1 MIRSGEKRQ
10 RKSNASRVP
19 NPSPSGFSCPG
30 RLDHQVSASGF
41 EPLTFGFGGRHS
53 IQLSYADMDMVKTT
67 LNKPIANP
75 ASVQPG
81 GHFIDRPPS
90 R

>member
-1 MIRSGEKRQ
+1 MGSMLGEDVIQQKPTQ
-10 RKSNASRVP
+10 VDV
-19 NPSPSGFSCPG
+19 SPS
-30 RLDHQVSASGF
+30 RRTAWHQVSPSGF

-75 ASVQPG
+75 ALVQPG
-81 GHFIDRPPS
+81 GHFIGRPPS